1 MEQTSMEFAE
11 PFTQLKLALVGV
23 EKAWKSRTAATGR
36 KPVLLLDFDQRKEAV
51 AGYKDVYVS
60 TFADK
65 GSYFMPEAYTESLDL
80 FTRMEESLLLN
91 KLGFDNVPADAEV
104 QTLVFDYIQNFS
116 KAAMRFAL
124 YNAKEITREI
134 KVPGADS
141 IRIPKS
147 FDAWKAEMT
156 MVEDCILRA
165 MALRRSNG
173 NPVDVIIVLHE
184 VPEEAPGSTIEKP
197 EYTGRAC
204 VYPVRYKGILGL
216 FNEVWRMELVPP
228 TDTLEGQDTNIYVG
242 RATTAADY
250 NFNASSN
257 LLVSQ
262 YVERPNIAEM
272 IETSLMAK

>member
-11 PFTQLKLALVGV
+11 PFSQLKLALVGV
-23 EKAWKSRTAATGR
+23 EKSWKSRTAATGR
-36 KPVLLLDFDQRKEAV
+36 KPVLFLDFDQRKEAI
-51 AGYKDVYVS
+51 AGYKDVYAF

-65 GSYFMPEAYTESLDL
+65 GSYFSPEAYTESLDV
-80 FTRMEESLLLN
+80 FTRMEESLLL
-91 KLGFDNVPADAEV
+91 KSLGFDNAPEDAEV
-104 QTLVFDYIQNFS
+104 QSLVFDSIQNQA

-124 YNAKEITREI
+124 YNTGEIRREI
-134 KVPGADS
+134 KIEGRDS

-165 MALRRSNG
+165 LALRRSNG
-173 NPVDVIIVLHE
+173 NPVDVIIILHE
-184 VPEEAPGSTIEKP
+184 VPEEAPESTEKNP
-197 EYTGRAC
+197 VYTGKAC
-204 VYPVRYKGILGL
+204 VYPVRYKGVLNL

-228 TDTLEGQDTNIYVG
+228 NNVTDGQDANIYVG

-250 NFNASSN
+250 NFNAASN
-257 LLVSQ
+257 LLVNQ

-272 IETSLMAK
+272 IETSLRAK